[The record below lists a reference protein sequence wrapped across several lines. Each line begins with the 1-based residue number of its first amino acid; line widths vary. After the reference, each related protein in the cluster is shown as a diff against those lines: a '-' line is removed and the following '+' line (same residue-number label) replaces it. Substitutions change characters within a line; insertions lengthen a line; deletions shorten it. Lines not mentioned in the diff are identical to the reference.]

1 MRRFLS
7 SSLWL
12 RSCKLVDP
20 SRKSTGWFVV
30 SLSAASWMRGER
42 ETAVVSLRASRRQAS
57 KAVLWVS
64 RRARARDRR
73 RAGAAPSCLGIN
85 AEI

>member
-20 SRKSTGWFVV
+20 SRKSTGSFVV
-30 SLSAASWMRGER
+30 IRRGAMRCESMPGTPCNMEASGGN
-42 ETAVVSLRASRRQAS
+42 
-57 KAVLWVS
+57 
-64 RRARARDRR
+64 
-73 RAGAAPSCLGIN
+73 GAAACGITYR
-85 AEI
+85 A